1 MILSICVSTPAGAP
15 PPCWRADIARRAAA
29 RRTRRGAPPD
39 ARPALRGARAQ
50 APPPRRAG
58 SALGHVPGPR
68 TPTLVS
74 PGPPA
79 PAEEPASC
87 ASSSRLDSVTPPFA
101 VVPIF

>member
-58 SALGHVPGPR
+58 SALGHVPQAAHTHTSLTR
-68 TPTLVS
+68 
-74 PGPPA
+74 
-79 PAEEPASC
+79 PASPC
-87 ASSSRLDSVTPPFA
+87 RGTC
-101 VVPIF
+101 VVRQQ